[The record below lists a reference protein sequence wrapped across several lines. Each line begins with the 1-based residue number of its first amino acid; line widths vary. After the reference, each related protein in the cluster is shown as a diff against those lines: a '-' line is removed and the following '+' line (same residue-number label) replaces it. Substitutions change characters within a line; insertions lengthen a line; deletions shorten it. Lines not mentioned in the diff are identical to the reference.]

1 MSKKG
6 CSPDDSAMEGFFGR
20 LKNEFFHHRDWSG
33 VTIPEFC
40 RMLDAYLR
48 YYNEERPKEKL
59 GWLSPMQYRRSL
71 GWPHSRSK
79 EMSTYPYLFSEETGS
94 ALSRGGIWARSLRP
108 LATMG
113 SHLTAGSGWNRA
125 SRFAFR
131 MPCRRAA
138 SRT

>member
-6 CSPDDSAMEGFFGR
+6 CSPDNSAMGGFFGR
-20 LKNEFFHHRDWSG
+20 LKNEFFHHRNWSG

-71 GWPHSRSK
+71 G
-79 EMSTYPYLFSEETGS
+79 
-94 ALSRGGIWARSLRP
+94 
-108 LATMG
+108 LA
-113 SHLTAGSGWNRA
+113 A
-125 SRFAFR
+125 
-131 MPCRRAA
+131 
-138 SRT
+138 